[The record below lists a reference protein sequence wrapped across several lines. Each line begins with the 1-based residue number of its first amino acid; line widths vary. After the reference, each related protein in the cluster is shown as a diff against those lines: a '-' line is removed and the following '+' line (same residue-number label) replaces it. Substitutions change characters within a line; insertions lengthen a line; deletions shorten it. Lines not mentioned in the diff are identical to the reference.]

1 MTLTTS
7 ANLYGAGQADRVEVE
22 DATADQLRTFAS
34 QVLGIEIGGR
44 ENKPTMIGKMAE
56 VGYAMSFINLPPSA
70 PAPSGGPSQ
79 RGAFNTRVS
88 DKVGE
93 DGNLVK
99 EIRIIL
105 HTKDEPGGDRAV
117 PVSVN
122 GKSMLI
128 PRGTEEWVPEHF
140 VEALDH
146 AEEDI
151 YDEYSEGLGG
161 LKKPRTVKSYPY
173 SYA

>member
-7 ANLYGAGQADRVEVE
+7 ANLYGAAQADRIEID
-22 DATADQLRTFAS
+22 DATADQLRNFAS

-56 VGYAMSFINLPPSA
+56 VGYSMSFINLPPSA
-70 PAPSGGPSQ
+70 PAPSGGPDQ
-79 RGAFNTRVS
+79 RAAFNTRINA
-88 DKVGE
+88 KG
-93 DGNLVK
+93 VK
-99 EIRIIL
+99 EIRIII

-117 PVSVN
+117 PFSVN

-128 PRGTEEWVPEHF
+128 PRGSEEWVPEHF

-151 YDEYSEGLGG
+151 FDEYSSGDGLGG
-161 LKKPRTVKSYPY
+161 LKKPRTVKSYPF
-173 SYA
+173 SFV